1 MKQLY
6 YAALLTG
13 ILLVSLVQAND
24 EAELSSEKNGIQAA
38 PLLSTGGSRH
48 RLSTHKKSHRR
59 KLLMDSLR
67 NGLLDGSDDGELDDK
82 IHDLG
87 VDDEV
92 DDERLLQKRKNGNNN
107 KKKKIGNNN
116 KKKKN
121 NNNKKNG
128 NNNKKKK
135 SGNKKEKLIKQKIR
149 NQKKE
154 KKKEKQKDKK
164 QELCLCEDLYGPD
177 YWSTPSWNDYD
188 DDWDS
193 TLKRKQYKNSRN
205 KKRNNGRL
213 LLAAAEDEQEEL
225 HASFSGDD
233 DVDSRRH
240 LKADTTWGGD
250 TWRKPKEKWCPCP
263 FVPPEPTYAPTLSP
277 SLFPTV
283 LPTMYPTQDPTRSP
297 NMEPTLN
304 PTPRP
309 TRQPT
314 PFPTRQP
321 APLPTT
327 KSPTARPSSF
337 PTNNPTQSPTKKPVP
352 GYSADGFNWGEKAAV
367 GGPLGQTQST
377 PARFND
383 GIPISNITA
392 GPQYTLHLN
401 VDGIAFASG
410 YVEALSAYQGQF
422 GVGDSVTQGSNKN
435 RQVNIV
441 VRNGGIGK
449 APPFKRVYAG
459 SDHSAF
465 IDKNGQVYMTGSNS
479 NGKLCLGDDNDGMK
493 KIPHLVKLPPV
504 REAFSVA
511 LGLDFT
517 LILLNNGEVYACGSN
532 RLGQIGLGDT
542 PSVREPTLIA
552 KRIKAVSAGGEFS
565 LFLTQ
570 AGRAYSSGSNLYKQ
584 QCRDTEG
591 NPVKIPAEID
601 TGEFSVLGIQGGS
614 ESSYLLL
621 TDGKTSGIGSC
632 GRNDEGQLCGEVTNA
647 RAEVKLGP
655 SIEATGFGSGPTA
668 KTVFFIGVNTTDA
681 SDVVYGCGQNDHDQ
695 VGIGSNQP
703 SQINTPKR
711 VSFSGSERFSLEISA
726 SSSHTVAIGSL
737 LPSKPTSSPTAS
749 PSVKP
754 GSPTKAPT
762 SSPTKS
768 PTSPP
773 TVTPGPPST
782 KAPTSS
788 PTKAPST
795 VSTANITDTL
805 TLAPNDNN
813 SDKFRFGVSVAISG
827 TSALIGASTASEGGD
842 EKKFGAAYLIENL
855 FTSSITQTR
864 YDGSVLPAP
873 APVPPDKDLRFRCGH
888 SVALSNEYAVMGCPG
903 FNVKDD
909 AYVDNPGGAVVIH
922 KIGFSSPIV
931 ITYDDDDA
939 AEFGTSVSVN
949 AAGIL
954 AVGTKRGTVFLYDL
968 EQTSDAPFRT
978 LEDNQLFDPSFG
990 FSVALND
997 KDPPMLAVGAINQ
1010 DKGSGAVFLWRNI
1023 NTDPEEISAPAA
1035 AKEKCDTDKG
1045 CQFGFSVALFDQ
1057 TLVVGSP
1064 HTQSNAGRA
1073 FVYDLDQE
1081 NFEDKVQSL
1090 QNPPEDSFFGQSVAI
1105 TKGAVVV
1112 GSRKYG
1118 SRGAAFFYNKNN
1130 EGKWYAP
1137 DFDSASKK
1145 QNPILGGSNGERFG
1159 NGVAISDTAFVVGA
1173 PYFSDFEGKAV
1184 AYSYTSAKNP

>member
-1 MKQLY
+1 
-6 YAALLTG
+6 
-13 ILLVSLVQAND
+13 
-24 EAELSSEKNGIQAA
+24 
-38 PLLSTGGSRH
+38 
-48 RLSTHKKSHRR
+48 
-59 KLLMDSLR
+59 
-67 NGLLDGSDDGELDDK
+67 
-82 IHDLG
+82 
-87 VDDEV
+87 
-92 DDERLLQKRKNGNNN
+92 
-107 KKKKIGNNN
+107 
-116 KKKKN
+116 
-121 NNNKKNG
+121 
-128 NNNKKKK
+128 
-135 SGNKKEKLIKQKIR
+135 
-149 NQKKE
+149 
-154 KKKEKQKDKK
+154 
-164 QELCLCEDLYGPD
+164 
-177 YWSTPSWNDYD
+177 
-188 DDWDS
+188 
-193 TLKRKQYKNSRN
+193 
-205 KKRNNGRL
+205 
-213 LLAAAEDEQEEL
+213 
-225 HASFSGDD
+225 
-233 DVDSRRH
+233 
-240 LKADTTWGGD
+240 
-250 TWRKPKEKWCPCP
+250 
-263 FVPPEPTYAPTLSP
+263 
-277 SLFPTV
+277 
-283 LPTMYPTQDPTRSP
+283 MYPTHDPTRSP

-309 TRQPT
+309 TRQPM
-314 PFPTRQP
+314 PFPTRRP
-321 APLPTT
+321 TPRPTT
-327 KSPTARPSSF
+327 QSPTARPSSF

-377 PARFND
+377 PAMFND

-392 GPQYTLHLN
+392 GPQYTLHLD
-401 VDGIAFASG
+401 VDGTAFASG

-542 PSVREPTLIA
+542 PSVREPTLIG

-570 AGRAYSSGSNLYKQ
+570 AGRAYSTGSNLYKQ

-601 TGEFSVLGIQGGS
+601 TGEFSVLGIQGGRD
-614 ESSYLLL
+614 SSYLLL

-737 LPSKPTSSPTAS
+737 LPSKPTSPPTAS
-749 PSVKP
+749 PSVTP
-754 GSPTKAPT
+754 GPPTTKAPT

-788 PTKAPST
+788 PTTKAPTSPPTKAPST
-795 VSTANITDTL
+795 VSTANITNTV

-813 SDKFRFGVSVAISG
+813 SDKYRFGVSVAISG
-827 TSALIGASTASEGGD
+827 TSALIGASTASEDGD
-842 EKKFGAAYLIENL
+842 ENKFGAAYLI
-855 FTSSITQTR
+855 
-864 YDGSVLPAP
+864 
-873 APVPPDKDLRFRCGH
+873 KD
-888 SVALSNEYAVMGCPG
+888 
-903 FNVKDD
+903 
-909 AYVDNPGGAVVIH
+909 
-922 KIGFSSPIV
+922 
-931 ITYDDDDA
+931 
-939 AEFGTSVSVN
+939 VSYIID
-949 AAGIL
+949 IL
-954 AVGTKRGTVFLYDL
+954 CY
-968 EQTSDAPFRT
+968 
-978 LEDNQLFDPSFG
+978 
-990 FSVALND
+990 
-997 KDPPMLAVGAINQ
+997 
-1010 DKGSGAVFLWRNI
+1010 W
-1023 NTDPEEISAPAA
+1023 
-1035 AKEKCDTDKG
+1035 
-1045 CQFGFSVALFDQ
+1045 
-1057 TLVVGSP
+1057 
-1064 HTQSNAGRA
+1064 H
-1073 FVYDLDQE
+1073 
-1081 NFEDKVQSL
+1081 
-1090 QNPPEDSFFGQSVAI
+1090 
-1105 TKGAVVV
+1105 
-1112 GSRKYG
+1112 
-1118 SRGAAFFYNKNN
+1118 
-1130 EGKWYAP
+1130 
-1137 DFDSASKK
+1137 
-1145 QNPILGGSNGERFG
+1145 
-1159 NGVAISDTAFVVGA
+1159 
-1173 PYFSDFEGKAV
+1173 
-1184 AYSYTSAKNP
+1184 